1 MNKRIIAPW
10 ISRNPW
16 GVFSRILE
24 ISSLALLTLN
34 GEAVGVK
41 RNKSN
46 AKTRQRWIIR
56 NCDSLRF
63 CRRFRE
69 C

>member
-1 MNKRIIAPW
+1 MNKRIIAPR

-16 GVFSRILE
+16 GVFSQVLE
-24 ISSLALLTLN
+24 ISSLAILALN
-34 GEAVGVK
+34 GEAVGVE

-56 NCDSLRF
+56 NFDSLRF
-63 CRRFRE
+63 CRRFCE